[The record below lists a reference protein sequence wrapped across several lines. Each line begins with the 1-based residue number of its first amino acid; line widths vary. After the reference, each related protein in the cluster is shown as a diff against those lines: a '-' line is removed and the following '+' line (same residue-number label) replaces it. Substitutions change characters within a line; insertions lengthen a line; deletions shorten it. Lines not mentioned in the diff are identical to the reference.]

1 MPMVFSELNTQR
13 ARAGLLFNMKK
24 RKVCIIGSLGLVGS
38 EAVDFFKE
46 KGWEVIG
53 IDNNQRVEMFGVE
66 KTDDGETLGVD
77 IRDEKAINALFVMH
91 KFDTIIHAASQ
102 PSHDY
107 SKDHVLEDFDINARG
122 TLILLEATRKYCPDA
137 VFVFCSTDKVY
148 GGNMKMINAEEVVES
163 KTRYLPWLHAGER
176 EDFNESLSI
185 DQSIHSLFGCSKAA
199 ADLYVQEYG
208 YYFGMKTVC
217 FRLGCITGRRH
228 KGAELHGFLSYL
240 VKCIKE
246 EKPYK
251 IFGFKGKQV
260 RDQIHSYDLV
270 NAMWHFIQNPKVAAV
285 FNLGGGFERSVS
297 ILEAIEMIEKE
308 TGKKAIVEY
317 HEVRKGDRQW
327 DIHDVSKFKKDYPE
341 WDYKYSLSDII
352 EDLCL

>member
-1 MPMVFSELNTQR
+1 MRV
-13 ARAGLLFNMKK
+13 GLSFNMP
-24 RKVCIIGSLGLVGS
+24 KVLITGSLGLVGS
-38 EAVDFFKE
+38 EAFDFFKD

-53 IDNNQRVEMFGVE
+53 IDSLSRSHFFGIGLSADSGG
-66 KTDDGETLGVD
+66 THIID
-77 IRDEKAINALFVMH
+77 IRDEKEINKLFQEH
-91 KFDTIIHAASQ
+91 KFDAIIHTAAQ

-137 VFVFCSTDKVY
+137 IFVFCSTDKVY
-148 GGNMKMINAEEVVES
+148 GGNM
-163 KTRYLPWLHAGER
+163 ER
-176 EDFNESLSI
+176 EVADTGIVDGKSTRWTSDFPFDENLSI
-185 DQSIHSLFGCSKAA
+185 DQSIHSPFGCGKAA

-228 KGAELHGFLSYL
+228 KGAELHGFLAYL

-246 EKPYK
+246 ENPYK

-260 RDQIHSYDLV
+260 RDQIHSYDLI

-285 FNLGGGFERSVS
+285 YNMGGGPERSVS

-308 TGKKAIVEY
+308 TGKKAIVEFA
-317 HEVRKGDRQW
+317 EERKGDRNW
-327 DIHDVSKFKKDYPE
+327 DIHDVSKFKKDFPD
-341 WDYKYSLSDII
+341 WDYKYSLEDII
-352 EDLCL
+352 KDLCQS